1 MRYSESFIYTLKEE
15 QKEAG
20 IVSHDLLLRG
30 GFISKLASGIYN
42 YLPLGVRVIKK
53 VSDIVREEMNRAGA
67 QEILM
72 ANIQPAELWAESKRW
87 NDYGKELLRIKDRA
101 GRDFVF
107 GPTHEEVVTDIVRH
121 FVKSYRD
128 LPINLYQIQTKFR
141 DEIRPRFGLM
151 RAREFIMKDAYS
163 FDADQSGLD
172 ISYDKMREAY
182 YNIFLRC
189 GLKAR
194 SVQADSG
201 SIGGRASEEFM
212 ILSSTGEDE
221 IVTCDNCRYS
231 ANMEKAESIT
241 QDDSDNEMDLKK
253 VATPGKQT
261 IKDVCEY
268 LNSDDKFSA
277 KALLYKNEE
286 GLFFCFLVE
295 GDDELNETKA
305 ARATDSVELLKL
317 NDNEIKASGLYKGYI
332 GPVHFPNK
340 NIKII
345 CDERLK
351 NRNHLI
357 VGANE
362 EGYHYMGAKL
372 HRDFEPD
379 LIADIRSVKEN
390 EICPECKKGILK
402 KTRGIEVGH
411 IFKLGSKYSE
421 SMHAAFLNRDGKPK
435 PFLMG
440 CYGIGIGRTAQ
451 AAVEQ
456 NNDKNGIVWPI
467 SIAPFEVELISLDT
481 RNEDIKKYCDN
492 LYNVMLKRGMDVLYD
507 DRSERVGVKLNDS
520 DLIGIPIRII
530 VGKRNFMNH
539 QVELSLR
546 QSSSRQLVDKDSII
560 ENVVKL
566 VNELYLEINK
576 GVKYDEIRENQK

>member
-42 YLPLGVRVIKK
+42 YLPLGLRVIRK
-53 VSDIVREEMNRAGA
+53 VAGIVREEMNRAGA

-72 ANIQPAELWAESKRW
+72 ANIQPAQLWIESKRW
-87 NDYGKELLRIKDRA
+87 NDYGSELLRIKDRA
-101 GRDFVF
+101 RRDFVF

-121 FVKSYRD
+121 FIKSYKN

-163 FDADQSGLD
+163 FDADQDGLD
-172 ISYDKMREAY
+172 ISYNKMKEAY
-182 YNIFLRC
+182 YNIFSRC
-189 GLKAR
+189 GLKAT

-201 SIGGRASEEFM
+201 AIGGRDSEEFM

-221 IVTCDNCRYS
+221 IVVCDSCRYS
-231 ANMEKAESIT
+231 ANMERAESIT
-241 QDDSDNEMDLKK
+241 TDDAGDEMDLKK

-268 LNSDDKFSA
+268 LDTDAKFSA
-277 KALLYKNEE
+277 KALLYKNEKNE
-286 GLFFCFLVE
+286 FFCFLVE

-305 ARATDSVELLKL
+305 ARATNSVELIKL
-317 NDNEIKASGLYKGYI
+317 NDEEIKASGLYKGYI
-332 GPVHFPNK
+332 GPVNFPNK
-340 NIKII
+340 NIKIV
-345 CDERLK
+345 CDNRLR
-351 NRNHLI
+351 NRNNLV

-362 EGYHYMGAKL
+362 EGYHYTGAKL
-372 HRDFEPD
+372 YRDFEPD
-379 LIADIRSVKEN
+379 LMADMRNIREN
-390 EICPECKKGILK
+390 EICPACKKGVLK

-411 IFKLGSKYSE
+411 IFKLGPKYSE
-421 SMHAAFLNRDGKPK
+421 SMHALFLDKNGKPK

-456 NNDKNGIVWPI
+456 NNDENGIIWPI
-467 SIAPFEVELISLDT
+467 SISPFEVELISLDT
-481 RNEDIKKYCDN
+481 RSEEIKKYCDS
-492 LYNVMLKRGMDVLYD
+492 LYSIMLEHNMDVLYD
-507 DRSERVGVKLNDS
+507 DRSERAGVKFNDA
-520 DLIGIPIRII
+520 DLIGIPVRII
-530 VGKRNFMNH
+530 VGKKNFVNH

-546 QSSSRQLVDKDSII
+546 QSNTR
-560 ENVVKL
+560 KL
-566 VNELYLEINK
+566 VNRDDIVGNVDKMINELY
-576 GVKYDEIRENQK
+576 DEL